1 MVTADVDVKVKV
13 PPVISEDVQPTKRV
27 VAGETAELSC
37 EASGFN
43 VLKDFYLSRVSHEL
57 KGMNLS

>member
-1 MVTADVDVKVKV
+1 VKV

-37 EASGFN
+37 EASGVN
-43 VLKDFYLSRVSHEL
+43 VLK
-57 KGMNLS
+57 NLPKSGLTWTRGQ